1 MMNNERPIT
10 ITISKSV
17 GKFKFKFKHNHLTV
31 SPLLWTELAKP
42 QKKLYAENLVQKVV
56 KRIIDI

>member
-1 MMNNERPIT
+1 MNNERLIT
-10 ITISKSV
+10 IIISKSV

-42 QKKLYAENLVQKVV
+42 QKKLYAENLVQK
-56 KRIIDI
+56 